1 MEKHNIEDYLQY
13 IGASL
18 PMRGS
23 GWRKM
28 RCPFHDDKHAS
39 AAINYDENK
48 FKCHGCTVSGDI
60 YNLIVHK
67 EGGTYREAIKFA
79 ESISSASNG
88 AIRKTYSSSRGIPT
102 QSSHIGR
109 RGEKVSSRSS
119 EGRSA
124 RARDI

>member
-1 MEKHNIEDYLQY
+1 MDKHDITTYLEY

-18 PMRGS
+18 PNHGS

-60 YNLIVHK
+60 YNLIVYK

-79 ESISSASNG
+79 ESISTTGNSTIRSAH
-88 AIRKTYSSSRGIPT
+88 SRSGGVPT

-109 RGEKVSSRSS
+109 RSQKVSPGGS

-124 RARDI
+124 RTRDL

>member
-1 MEKHNIEDYLQY
+1 MDKHDITTYLEY

-18 PMRGS
+18 PNRGS

-79 ESISSASNG
+79 ESISTAGNSTIRSAH
-88 AIRKTYSSSRGIPT
+88 SRSGGVST

-109 RGEKVSSRSS
+109 RSQKVSPRGS

-124 RARDI
+124 RTRDL